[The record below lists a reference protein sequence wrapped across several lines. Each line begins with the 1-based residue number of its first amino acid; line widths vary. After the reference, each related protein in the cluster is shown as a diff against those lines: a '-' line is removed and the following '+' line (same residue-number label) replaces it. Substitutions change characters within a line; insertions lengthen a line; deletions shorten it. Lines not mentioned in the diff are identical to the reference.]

1 MKTKAFQTKRKPL
14 KGVRTLYAKT
24 RKRKQRV
31 AAAAGGDFGVEEPN
45 LGVARALVV
54 ILILHVAAI
63 VAIVVHSSTNRNEI
77 AVKDSPAVKPGA
89 KANIVARTH
98 QVAQPKI
105 GPNDRYEYVEQGDTY
120 ERFARRHQVDVQE
133 LRRMNNN
140 TPLKYGLALI
150 VPQAAQPER
159 HQFPNAMANAPSR
172 DPLIN
177 EALPP
182 IVEVPARTG
191 LPAEYEVVEAAQ
203 PIVQTQPLPATQ
215 VPEPF
220 PEVEMDFVPAPA
232 MPKVNVVAVQE
243 PAAQPEIVVQ
253 EVKLIPT
260 PAPTPAPKPKA
271 KPQTKTK
278 SYTIR
283 KGDTLWSIANRNG
296 ISVDKLMA
304 ANRGVDPKKL
314 RAGKTKIKIPT
325 R

>member
-63 VAIVVHSSTNRNEI
+63 VAIVVHSSTNGNEI
-77 AVKDSPAVKPGA
+77 AVKDSPAVKPSN
-89 KANIVARTH
+89 KANVATKGY
-98 QVAQPKI
+98 QAAQPKI
-105 GPNDRYEYVEQGDTY
+105 GPNDRYEYVQQSDTY

-133 LRRMNNN
+133 LRRLNNN

-150 VPQAAQPER
+150 VPQPQQLRQQAPA
-159 HQFPNAMANAPSR
+159 AMANVTPQ
-172 DPLIN
+172 DPLIQ

-182 IVEVPARTG
+182 IVEVPVRNG

-203 PIVQTQPLPATQ
+203 PIVQNLQQPSAR

-220 PEVEMDFVPAPA
+220 PEMAPLAAPQPVPAISVA
-232 MPKVNVVAVQE
+232 AVQQVQQPVVE
-243 PAAQPEIVVQ
+243 PEIVVQ
-253 EVKLIPT
+253 EVAPK
-260 PAPTPAPKPKA
+260 PAPAPKP
-271 KPQTKTK
+271 TTK

-283 KGDTLWSIANRNG
+283 KGDTLWAIANRNG
-296 ISVDKLMA
+296 ISVDKLMS
-304 ANRGVDPKKL
+304 ANRGVNPKTL
-314 RAGKTKIKIPT
+314 RPGKTKIQIPT

>member
-63 VAIVVHSSTNRNEI
+63 VAIVVHSSTNGSEI
-77 AVKDSPAVKPGA
+77 AVKDSPALKSGD
-89 KANIVARTH
+89 KANLVAKTH
-98 QVAQPKI
+98 QAVQPKI
-105 GPNDRYEYVEQGDTY
+105 GPNDRYDYVEQGDTY

-133 LRRMNNN
+133 LRRLNNN

-150 VPQAAQPER
+150 VPQAGQPAR
-159 HQFPNAMANAPSR
+159 NQFPSAVANTTPA
-172 DPLIN
+172 DPLIQDS
-177 EALPP
+177 LPP
-182 IVEVPARTG
+182 IVEVPARSG

-203 PIVQTQPLPATQ
+203 PVVETLQQPGAR

-220 PEVEMDFVPAPA
+220 PEMAPLTAPQPVPAVSVRAVPSTLE
-232 MPKVNVVAVQE
+232 MELEPKPELAVQKVAPK
-243 PAAQPEIVVQ
+243 PA
-253 EVKLIPT
+253 
-260 PAPTPAPKPKA
+260 PAPKP
-271 KPQTKTK
+271 TMK

-283 KGDTLWSIANRNG
+283 KGDTLWAIANRNG
-296 ISVDKLMA
+296 ISVDKLLA
-304 ANRGVDPKKL
+304 ANGSVDPKKL
-314 RAGKTKIKIPT
+314 RPGKTKIKIPT